1 MNATYTGLPLSN
13 WNYLLLSYDYYYLK
27 IPETSFGEIF
37 GNTVHRAAKQTGMF
51 ANLLK
56 EAV

>member
-1 MNATYTGLPLSN
+1 
-13 WNYLLLSYDYYYLK
+13 LSYDYYYLK
-27 IPETSFGEIF
+27 IPVTSFGEIF